1 MPSNKLFMYD
11 PVEDKWSEGKS
22 MPTARGSTAA
32 NFVNGTLYVTG
43 GYGFSKVLDVNEA
56 YNLSCNNKLN

>member
-1 MPSNKLFMYD
+1 MYD
-11 PVEDKWSEGKS
+11 PVENKWSEGKS

-43 GYGFSKVLDVNEA
+43 GYGFSKRT
-56 YNLSCNNKLN
+56 